1 MTDGRTTDRL
11 WYEINMNEKAG
22 IINVDEAAKM
32 ADIIVISANCVFQS
46 TGTLWLI
53 KVLVANQ
60 YQELRAVS
68 GVATSQKLSEK

>member
-1 MTDGRTTDRL
+1 
-11 WYEINMNEKAG
+11 
-22 IINVDEAAKM
+22 M
-32 ADIIVISANCVFQS
+32 ADIIVISANGVFQS